1 MSNEGSKIKSLVSE
15 EERKKLV
22 REISHI
28 KDILDSFKYGLNFE
42 QFADEIFKTVEN
54 QTVVMKRL
62 ESKMRQIEER
72 MNALEATLKE
82 GIKVR
87 LSSEN
92 SDLKE
97 IGNSEFIIGEEFQ
110 SEEELVEEQEL
121 EDADRT
127 ELQRESK
134 QISAK
139 IAMLFEKENELLE
152 MALNDPAGAEEYENK
167 AAVAREMRQEL
178 ETKLEKIQSMLT

>member
-1 MSNEGSKIKSLVSE
+1 MSNESNRIKSLVSE

-22 REISHI
+22 SEISNI

-54 QTVVMKRL
+54 QTIVIKRL

-72 MNALEATLKE
+72 MMTLEATLKE
-82 GIKVR
+82 GILVR
-87 LSSEN
+87 LKSEN
-92 SDLKE
+92 GGLKE
-97 IGNSEFIIGEEFQ
+97 LESEYIVGEEIQ
-110 SEEELVEEQEL
+110 SEDELLEEQEL

-127 ELQRESK
+127 ELEKESM
-134 QISAK
+134 QLSSK

-152 MALNDPAGAEEYENK
+152 MALNDPAEAEEYENK

-178 ETKLEKIQSMLT
+178 ETKLEKIRLMLT

>member
-1 MSNEGSKIKSLVSE
+1 MSNESSKVKSLVTE

-22 REISHI
+22 KQISNI

-42 QFADEIFKTVEN
+42 QFADEIFKTIEN

-62 ESKMRQIEER
+62 QSNMRQIEER
-72 MNALEATLKE
+72 MKTLEATLKE

-87 LSSEN
+87 LTSES

-97 IGNSEFIIGEEFQ
+97 IEDTDFIIGDGFQ
-110 SEEELVEEQEL
+110 SEGQIEEQEL
-121 EDADRT
+121 EDADRSGF
-127 ELQRESK
+127 EKESK

-139 IAMLFEKENELLE
+139 IAVLFEKENELLE
-152 MALNDPAGAEEYENK
+152 MALNDPAGAEDYENK
-167 AAVAREMRQEL
+167 AAVAREMRKEL
-178 ETKLEKIQSMLT
+178 EAKLEKIHSMLTE